1 MKRIKE
7 LDNAIT
13 NEEFVKILSQ
23 LPGSRE
29 ISIAG
34 DVTFS
39 IMDNDKEGI
48 ILMDDSAFIMG
59 LFEDEEDYQ
68 KALEAFPEETKT
80 EPKKEIE
87 TMSEYILIR
96 TTEDGSIGGNSRKM
110 TVVGRS
116 KDKKALQ
123 RKLKEIVKKALTDK
137 TVELINDY
145 EKEEIELDDFVVDNE
160 ISIDFLVEGMTIYDK
175 EIYTII
181 EA

>member
-1 MKRIKE
+1 
-7 LDNAIT
+7 
-13 NEEFVKILSQ
+13 
-23 LPGSRE
+23 
-29 ISIAG
+29 
-34 DVTFS
+34 
-39 IMDNDKEGI
+39 
-48 ILMDDSAFIMG
+48 
-59 LFEDEEDYQ
+59 
-68 KALEAFPEETKT
+68 
-80 EPKKEIE
+80 
-87 TMSEYILIR
+87 
-96 TTEDGSIGGNSRKM
+96 M